1 MMPTL
6 NGKYNIKAVSNII
19 GVQPSTLRAWERRYQ
34 IIAPKRNQAGHRLYT
49 EEHIRILKWLMEK
62 VSSGMMIGQAVQLL
76 EGNRL
81 QSNAQK
87 EIHYDKEVVLVD
99 DLLQALLEFDEI
111 TTSALINEAFSI
123 YSTEKVI
130 TGIILQVTNKLLT
143 LKNNNEIAMTQ
154 FQYAVSFLQT
164 RLGMVYHN
172 ASTFSSIH
180 KVIVLENNA
189 LKGFIFSMYLRL
201 KGYEAIHIRTSLEG
215 DGMLLAV
222 EQIQPKY
229 LFVSFENGLELKRA
243 MNVGDL
249 LQEKNE
255 NLSVGVIGE
264 ISARD
269 QLNIQTILI
278 GDTKEEWDE
287 WLKMLE

>member
-1 MMPTL
+1 MPTL

-172 ASTFSSIH
+172 ASTFSSIY
-180 KVIVLENNA
+180 KVIVLENNT

-215 DGMLLAV
+215 NGMLLAV

>member
-1 MMPTL
+1 MPTL

-180 KVIVLENNA
+180 KVIVLENNT

-222 EQIQPKY
+222 EQIQPKH

-249 LQEKNE
+249 LQEKMRTF
-255 NLSVGVIGE
+255 LLG
-264 ISARD
+264 
-269 QLNIQTILI
+269 L
-278 GDTKEEWDE
+278 
-287 WLKMLE
+287 